1 MNTIFKQN
9 LEMSLTGLSK
19 LHKKTK
25 KGGKHENKHV
35 SVCEKYIHI
44 VEKSGNR
51 GKYSPGYRISSG
63 LKNSN

>member
-1 MNTIFKQN
+1 MNTIFKQK

-19 LHKKTK
+19 LNKKTK

-35 SVCEKYIHI
+35 SVWEKYIHI
-44 VEKSGNR
+44 VEKSSNSGN
-51 GKYSPGYRISSG
+51 YSPGYRISSG